1 MLRAMMLLVVAIFA
15 LSAAEQEK
23 VTGYHRS
30 LLGDA
35 PLLFDQ
41 TGNRPQPKYL
51 SYLSRKKF
59 VLLYFGGSKCEPCK
73 KLTPQLIA
81 WYNANG
87 GGKDFEIILVG
98 NDFNTDDIKAYM
110 KTSGMP
116 WLAFEKCEKFA
127 KDDPHYEAIKGKYG
141 SKYVPT
147 LVLLD
152 ENDEVVARS
161 NDGDQYLGTDV
172 VLKKYLELTKG
183 K

>member
-1 MLRAMMLLVVAIFA
+1 MLRALLLLMVAGFA
-15 LSAAEQEK
+15 LNAAEQDK
-23 VTGYHRS
+23 AAGYHRS

-41 TGNRPQPKYL
+41 SGNRPPPRYL
-51 SYLSRKKF
+51 SYLSRQKY

-73 KLTPQLIA
+73 KLTPQLIT

-87 GGKDFEIILVG
+87 GGKNFEIILVG
-98 NDFNTDDIKAYM
+98 NDFNTDDIKTYM

-116 WLAFEKCEKFA
+116 WLAFEKCEKFG
-127 KDDPHYEAIKGKYG
+127 KDDPHYVAIKEKYG

-161 NDGDQYLGTDV
+161 NNGDQYLGTDV
-172 VLKKYLELTKG
+172 VLKKYLDLTKG
-183 K
+183 R